1 MTLTSFLKFVITYY
15 KKNISIFLSLI
26 VIILI
31 SSYLITSYYNK
42 NKIFINYSFADD
54 FNQLNLPNEFNDYV
68 FNYLSNGFISGIS
81 KKNIQFKKINNT
93 TIQVDKDFDFSI
105 LETSETQF
113 DLSIILTDIKNRKEK
128 ILSEFISINEKGN
141 YKNEILELF
150 YLKDI
155 ININNF
161 LKFDVYYEKSFKLNK
176 LLFILLCIFSTIFF
190 APFIFLNL
198 KKILK

>member
-1 MTLTSFLKFVITYY
+1 MTLTSLLKFVFTYY

-26 VIILI
+26 VIIVI

-42 NKIFINYSFADD
+42 NKIFINYSFSVD
-54 FNQLNLPNEFNDYV
+54 FNKLNLPKSFNNYV
-68 FNYLSNGFISGIS
+68 FDYLSNGFIRIITE
-81 KKNIQFKKINNT
+81 KNIQFKKINNG

-105 LETSETQF
+105 LESSKTQL
-113 DLSIILTDIKNRKEK
+113 DLSIILTNIKNRKEK
-128 ILSEFISINEKGN
+128 ILSEFLYVNENGD
-141 YKNEILELF
+141 YKNEILEIF

-155 ININNF
+155 ININKF

-176 LLFILLCIFSTIFF
+176 LIFILLCIFSTIFF
-190 APFIFLNL
+190 APFIFSNL